1 MFFVEKDDA
10 KIGEYLKGIILEKYP
25 SVRQFCIAYLKLR
38 NGMSADADDDEIRK
52 LLNRFSQI
60 LKGEKRIQV
69 YDLPFVT
76 HLLGIS
82 CEEILSAGE
91 LHVPISSH
99 VTNYYIASSYDRS
112 EWESYMKR
120 EDRLFLNCDEYGKTV
135 IDYALEFKNYD
146 FIKYLLDEK
155 FIWLEDLS
163 GWENGLSYG
172 AGTSIKRRKPG
183 EIDTALPIEIK
194 SQDKLR
200 TDIIALAIENRDFD
214 ILDSLMAREIPEMHQ
229 AGVTGNHNL
238 DFKACRNDDLI
249 RAISLSDEKVIDY
262 YSREFTI
269 KNQQGRDNTF
279 MYPFLGA
286 VIKTAFENMKD
297 SSAELLIRQA
307 IKHNKKTLSELRK
320 LIDESCVDYM
330 ETHNLGTEDMAFV
343 KEQVLCNFC
352 FDPDNDLVS
361 YYYTPAKHKHKGL
374 VTNIIHAD
382 AETDRP
388 LVRELLNEL
397 NGIYDE
403 ITALNALNKEE

>member
-1 MFFVEKDDA
+1 MFFVEKDDV
-10 KIGEYLKGIILEKYP
+10 KIGEYLKGIIREKYP

-38 NGMSADADDDEIRK
+38 DGMSADTDEDEIHR

-60 LKGEKRIQV
+60 LKGERRIQV
-69 YDLPFVT
+69 DDLPFVT
-76 HLLGIS
+76 HLLAIS
-82 CEEILSAGE
+82 CEEVLSAGK
-91 LHVPISSH
+91 LRVPISGH
-99 VTNYYIASSYDRS
+99 VTNYYIASSHDRS
-112 EWESYMKR
+112 EWERYMKR

-172 AGTSIKRRKPG
+172 AGTNIKRRKPG
-183 EIDTALPIEIK
+183 EIDTAVPLEIS

-200 TDIIALAIENRDFD
+200 TDIIALAIENGDFG
-214 ILDSLMAREIPEMHQ
+214 ILDSLMAREIPEMHR
-229 AGVTGNHNL
+229 AAITGNYNL
-238 DFKACRNDDLI
+238 NFTDCRNDNLI

-262 YSREFTI
+262 YSQEFTI
-269 KNQQGRDNTF
+269 KYQQGRDNTF

-286 VIKTAFENMKD
+286 VIKTALENRKD
-297 SSAELLIRQA
+297 GSAELLIKQA
-307 IKHNKKTLSELRK
+307 IEHNKETLSELKK

-330 ETHNLGTEDMAFV
+330 KTHNLGTEDMAFV

-361 YYYTPAKHKHKGL
+361 YYYTPAKQKYKGT
-374 VTNIIHAD
+374 VTNIIHSD

-388 LVRELLNEL
+388 LIRKLLNEL

-403 ITALNALNKEE
+403 ITTLNKEEE